1 MRYTFLC
8 FLLVI
13 TFLNA
18 FQTYAQKKVLVMQIR
33 SEIDPRMSRYV
44 ELALKQANE
53 INADYIIVDMNT
65 FGGAVD
71 DADKIRTAFLECK
84 KPVYSFI
91 NKNAASAGAL
101 ISIACDSIYM
111 QTGSS
116 IGAATVVNGS
126 DGSVA
131 PDKYQSYMR
140 SLMRSTAEHN
150 HRNPK
155 IAEAMVDPD
164 VQLDSAIKKIGKVL
178 TFTTS
183 EAIKNGFCEA
193 QVKSIDDILVRNK
206 LEGAEI
212 VKYELSNSERII
224 SFFLNPAISGILILI
239 MIGGIYFELQTP
251 GIGFPLIAALIA
263 AALYFT
269 PYYLNGLAENWEILM
284 FFIGIILLGVE
295 IFVIPGFGIV
305 GISGLILIFSSLIL
319 SMLNNDFL
327 NFEYVSTSDLSYSM
341 LSVLISFIVTVV
353 LIFYSS
359 SKIVNS
365 DYFKKISLG
374 HTSIAPINQ
383 FEVNV
388 LTNLVGN
395 EGVVFTPLKP
405 GGKVKINSEV
415 YDAVSEGGFLDTN
428 VTVKVIE
435 VISSV
440 LKVRQT

>member
-1 MRYTFLC
+1 
-8 FLLVI
+8 
-13 TFLNA
+13 
-18 FQTYAQKKVLVMQIR
+18 
-33 SEIDPRMSRYV
+33 
-44 ELALKQANE
+44 
-53 INADYIIVDMNT
+53 
-65 FGGAVD
+65 
-71 DADKIRTAFLECK
+71 
-84 KPVYSFI
+84 
-91 NKNAASAGAL
+91 
-101 ISIACDSIYM
+101 
-111 QTGSS
+111 
-116 IGAATVVNGS
+116 
-126 DGSVA
+126 
-131 PDKYQSYMR
+131 
-140 SLMRSTAEHN
+140 
-150 HRNPK
+150 
-155 IAEAMVDPD
+155 
-164 VQLDSAIKKIGKVL
+164 
-178 TFTTS
+178 
-183 EAIKNGFCEA
+183 
-193 QVKSIDDILVRNK
+193 
-206 LEGAEI
+206 
-212 VKYELSNSERII
+212 
-224 SFFLNPAISGILILI
+224 
-239 MIGGIYFELQTP
+239 
-251 GIGFPLIAALIA
+251 
-263 AALYFT
+263 
-269 PYYLNGLAENWEILM
+269 LAENWEILM